1 MDRPPRTR
9 HTVAIL
15 AVTQVLSWGTLYYAF
30 AIVAH
35 DIARELALAP
45 AAVFGAYSWCL
56 LVAGLAATPSGI
68 LIDRHGGRLVMA
80 GGSLLCGLG
89 FILLSQ
95 ARGSAGYY
103 LAWTVLGLSMSAVLY
118 EAAFA
123 TLNRQF
129 GIGARRAISTVTL
142 FGGFASTV
150 FWPLTVQLNGMLGWR
165 HTFLA
170 YGLAQLLLCLPLH
183 LLLDTP
189 PAAAADAR
197 QQAPADADY
206 KLGQAL
212 RHPAFWKLAFAF
224 SANSFIFSALSVHLI
239 PILQSCGHALS
250 SVVWMAA
257 LIGPMQVA
265 GRLGEMRFA
274 RNARPQAV
282 GTVCFAVLP
291 GSLLAVLFW
300 GQHQVAV
307 ALFCI
312 LYGFSNGI
320 LTIVRG
326 TVPQLLFGARHY
338 GAISGALAGP
348 ALVARAAG
356 PIAIATLLQ
365 FHASPA
371 LLFSLLLL
379 FSLTSLGLYLM
390 AVRSAAGA
398 AVALR

>member
-1 MDRPPRTR
+1 MDSPTRTR
-9 HTVAIL
+9 TTIAIL
-15 AVTQVLSWGTLYYAF
+15 AITQVLSWGTLYYAF

-35 DIARELALAP
+35 DIARELALPP
-45 AAVFGAYSWCL
+45 AAVFGAFSWCL
-56 LVAGLAATPSGI
+56 LVAGLSATPSGM

-95 ARGSAGYY
+95 ARGIVGYY
-103 LAWTVLGLSMSAVLY
+103 LAWSVLGASMSAVLY
-118 EAAFA
+118 EGAFA

-129 GIGARRAISTVTL
+129 GVQARRAISTVTL

-150 FWPLTVQLNGMLGWR
+150 FWPLTVQLNGMAGWR
-165 HTFLA
+165 HTFLI

-183 LLLDTP
+183 LLLGTP
-189 PAAAADAR
+189 QAGTKAHQHGPDSADFS
-197 QQAPADADY
+197 
-206 KLGQAL
+206 LGQAL

-239 PILQSCGHALS
+239 PILQAYGHALS

-274 RNARPQAV
+274 SNARPQAV
-282 GTVCFAVLP
+282 GMVCFAVLP
-291 GSLLAVLFW
+291 GALLAVLFW

-307 ALFCI
+307 ALFCM

-326 TVPQLLFGARHY
+326 TVPQVLFGARNY

-348 ALVARAAG
+348 ALVSRAAG

-365 FHASPA
+365 FNASPA
-371 LLFSLLLL
+371 LLFSLLLVC
-379 FSLTSLGLYLM
+379 SLASLLLYLL
-390 AVRSAAGA
+390 AVRAGTG
-398 AVALR
+398 VADGSR

>member
-1 MDRPPRTR
+1 MDHPLRTR
-9 HTVAIL
+9 NTIAIL
-15 AVTQVLSWGTLYYAF
+15 AVTQVLSWGSLYYAF

-35 DIARELALAP
+35 DIARELGLP
-45 AAVFGAYSWCL
+45 QAAVVGAFSWCL
-56 LVAGLAATPSGI
+56 LVAGLASTPSGI

-95 ARGSAGYY
+95 ARGLASYY
-103 LAWTVLGLSMSAVLY
+103 LAWSVLGASMSAVLY

-129 GIGARRAISTVTL
+129 GMGARRAISTVTL
-142 FGGFASTV
+142 FGGLASTV

-165 HTFLA
+165 HTFLV

-183 LLLDTP
+183 LLLGKA
-189 PAAAADAR
+189 PAAAQAHP
-197 QQAPADADY
+197 QAPAGADFS
-206 KLGQAL
+206 LGQAL

-239 PILQSCGHALS
+239 PILQSYGHALS

-265 GRLGEMRFA
+265 GRLGDMRFG
-274 RNARPQAV
+274 RNTRPQSV
-282 GTVCFAVLP
+282 GMVCFAVLP
-291 GSLLAVLFW
+291 GALLAVLFW

-307 ALFCI
+307 ALFCMA
-312 LYGFSNGI
+312 YGFSNGI

-326 TVPQLLFGARHY
+326 TVPQVLFGARNY

-348 ALVARAAG
+348 ALVSRAAG
-356 PIAIATLLQ
+356 PIAIAALLQ
-365 FHASPA
+365 FNPSPV
-371 LLFSLLLL
+371 LLFSLLLACSL
-379 FSLTSLGLYLM
+379 VSLTFYLL
-390 AVRSAAGA
+390 AVRSAEGA
-398 AVALR
+398 VVAAR

>member
-1 MDRPPRTR
+1 MDSPPRSGDTI
-9 HTVAIL
+9 AIL
-15 AVTQVLSWGTLYYAF
+15 AITQVLSWGTLYYAF

-35 DIARELALAP
+35 DIARELALPP
-45 AAVFGAYSWCL
+45 AAVFGAFSWCL
-56 LVAGLAATPSGI
+56 LVAGVAATPSGM

-95 ARGSAGYY
+95 ARGVLGYY
-103 LAWTVLGLSMSAVLY
+103 LAWSVLGASMAAVLY

-129 GIGARRAISTVTL
+129 GLGARRAISTVSL
-142 FGGFASTV
+142 FGGLASTV

-165 HTFLA
+165 HTFLI

-183 LLLDTP
+183 LLLGTP
-189 PAAAADAR
+189 PARARVHPHALAGADFSLR
-197 QQAPADADY
+197 
-206 KLGQAL
+206 QAL

-239 PILQSCGHALS
+239 PILQAYGHALS
-250 SVVWMAA
+250 NVVWMAA

-265 GRLGEMRFA
+265 GRLGEMRFG

-282 GTVCFAVLP
+282 GMACFAVLP
-291 GSLLAVLFW
+291 GALLGVLFW
-300 GQHQVAV
+300 GQHQAAV
-307 ALFCI
+307 ALFCV

-326 TVPQLLFGARHY
+326 TVPQQLFGARHY

-348 ALVARAAG
+348 ALAARAAG

-365 FHASPA
+365 FKASPA
-371 LLFSLLLL
+371 LLFSLLLV
-379 FSLTSLGLYLM
+379 FSLASLVLYLL
-390 AVRSAAGA
+390 AVRSESGA
-398 AVALR
+398 AARPR